1 MNWKIIVIGVVAL
14 VALVAVAYSY
24 KKITSLVKQGF
35 QNVTPQNEFIMY
47 YADWCPHCKTVL
59 PDFKEFS
66 SNGKVTV
73 NGQDVILKKYEVTA
87 DPDKVKAANVKGFP
101 TFVLT
106 TVNGTVHEYSGP
118 RSSAEYLKFLNEKL
132 GGGI

>member
-1 MNWKIIVIGVVAL
+1 MNWKLIVIGVVAL
-14 VALVAVAYSY
+14 VALVAVSYSY
-24 KKITSLVKQGF
+24 KKLTSLLRQGF

-47 YADWCPHCKTVL
+47 YAEWCPHCKSVM
-59 PDFKEFS
+59 PDFDQFA

-73 NGQDVILKKYEVTA
+73 NGQDVVVKKYESTKDA
-87 DPDKVKAANVKGFP
+87 DKLKGKNIKGFP

-106 TVNGTVHEYSGP
+106 TVDGTVYEYSGP
-118 RSSAEYLKFLNEKL
+118 RSSDEYLKFLNDKL